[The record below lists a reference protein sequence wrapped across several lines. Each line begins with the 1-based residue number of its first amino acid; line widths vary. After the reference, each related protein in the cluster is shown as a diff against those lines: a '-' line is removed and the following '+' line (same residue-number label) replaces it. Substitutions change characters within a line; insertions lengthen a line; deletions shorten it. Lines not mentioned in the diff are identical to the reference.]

1 MDLAAYFERIGFAGE
16 ARPDLA
22 TLRALHSA
30 HLLAIPYENL
40 DVQLGRP
47 LTIDPA
53 AAFDKLV
60 TKRRGGWCYEMNGL
74 LAAALEEIGFEV
86 TRMAGAVMREVRG
99 DEAIGNH
106 LVLRVDLGEPWIAD
120 VGLGDG
126 TLEPYRLRAGTMQS
140 GGYSFALEALDDRW
154 WRFRNH
160 QFGGAPSFDVAIE
173 PTALS
178 VLADKCR
185 QLQTA
190 PDSIFRMNL
199 ICQRFKGDGVILQ
212 LLGRSLRTLRPG
224 TKSDRILVSADELI
238 SVLAGD
244 FGLDV
249 PEAASLWP
257 RICARHDE
265 VLAAAAAATAAAGSA
280 PVGKADPEGAGL

>member
-1 MDLAAYFERIGFAGE
+1 MDLAAYFDRIGFTAE
-16 ARPDLA
+16 ARPDLE
-22 TLRALHSA
+22 TLRALHRA
-30 HLLAIPYENL
+30 HLLSIPYENL

-47 LTIDPA
+47 LTIDPE

-60 TKRRGGWCYEMNGL
+60 TRRSGGWCYEMNGL
-74 LAAALEEIGFEV
+74 LGAALDEIGFKV

-99 DEAIGNH
+99 DAAIGNH

-126 TLEPYRLRAGTMQS
+126 TLEPYRLRAGPMES
-140 GGYSFALEALDDRW
+140 GGYSFRLEALDDRW

-173 PTALS
+173 PTPLS
-178 VLADKCR
+178 VLAEKCHE
-185 QLQTA
+185 LQTA
-190 PDSIFRMNL
+190 PESMFRMNL

-212 LLGRSLRTLRPG
+212 LLGRNLRTLRPG
-224 TKSDRILVSADELI
+224 TKQDRVLASADELV

-249 PEAASLWP
+249 PEVASLWP
-257 RICARHDE
+257 RIRARHEE
-265 VLAAAAAATAAAGSA
+265 VLAAQAATANARPA
-280 PVGKADPEGAGL
+280 

>member
-1 MDLAAYFERIGFAGE
+1 MDLAAYFDRIGFTGE
-16 ARPDLA
+16 ARPDLT

-30 HLLAIPYENL
+30 HLLAIAYENL

-60 TKRRGGWCYEMNGL
+60 TRRRGGWCYEMNGL
-74 LAAALEEIGFEV
+74 LGAALDEIGFEV

-99 DEAIGNH
+99 DDAIGNH
-106 LVLRVDLGEPWIAD
+106 LVLRVDLDEPWIAD

-126 TLEPYRLRAGTMQS
+126 TLEPYRLRAGPMQS
-140 GGYSFALEALDDRW
+140 GGYSFRLELLDGRW

-173 PTALS
+173 PTELS
-178 VLADKCR
+178 VLAEKCHE
-185 QLQTA
+185 LQTA
-190 PDSIFRMNL
+190 PDSMFRMNL

-224 TKSDRILVSADELI
+224 TRQDLILASADELM
-238 SVLAGD
+238 SVLASD

-257 RICARHDE
+257 RICARHE
-265 VLAAAAAATAAAGSA
+265 AVLAAQAAAAATQPA
-280 PVGKADPEGAGL
+280 